1 MGGWEGA
8 GLYVR
13 RGKWGVA
20 MLGDVKIENFRSLRS
35 VSVPLRPLTILIGP
49 NDSGKSAFL
58 AALQYLV
65 NEITFQSWDRW
76 QHDDQVKVSLAGT
89 TAQGIGRFASPGG
102 IVDPAVL
109 AALRPLGFFHLQSHG
124 IPIESQRY

>member
-65 NEITFQSWDRW
+65 NEITFQPWDRW
-76 QHDDQVKVSLAGT
+76 RHQNQVQVSLSVT
-89 TAQGIGRFASPGG
+89 TAQETAQFSTPSAIHNPCA
-102 IVDPAVL
+102 
-109 AALRPLGFFHLQSHG
+109 
-124 IPIESQRY
+124 